1 MPPTNSYCKFRLCRR
16 LFFPCSLDGLTGRV
30 SGSKAPDEPAGWLP
44 TITSQSANP
53 AASTTRGSLSIHPR
67 RSIQSNNLAPTWT
80 ELNVPPAVCP
90 PRTSYL
96 AHLLQDP
103 GQGYRPGDS
112 YGLSKPWGFPPL
124 SGEPSSKVWWQWEY
138 LPSCL
143 LWECP
148 NVHCGGEPVIN
159 HTNHKFLWCAKNLII
174 H

>member
-1 MPPTNSYCKFRLCRR
+1 MPPTNSYCKFRVCRR

-53 AASTTRGSLSIHPR
+53 AASQREAPYPFIPGGPSSPTTLPQPGLSSMYPQRCALHAPLTWPICFR
-67 RSIQSNNLAPTWT
+67 IQDRDIIQGTPM
-80 ELNVPPAVCP
+80 VCP
-90 PRTSYL
+90 S
-96 AHLLQDP
+96 HE
-103 GQGYRPGDS
+103 
-112 YGLSKPWGFPPL
+112 GFLHCQVSPP
-124 SGEPSSKVWWQWEY
+124 
-138 LPSCL
+138 L